1 MNPAPDP
8 TTSREH
14 PREQSDEAHV
24 SRITVAGRALAVNL
38 SVFWKT
44 ARLYDARNVAYMQS
58 LQNLMDSL
66 QQLLGLG
73 SDFVLQVVGD
83 CLYINDQ
90 RLRVDVVGYASHQFI
105 VDELARRKVG
115 GLRFQAGLD
124 RSELQ
129 AFTRLFL
136 GDSQQSPPNVDTIVA
151 ECATLGV
158 THVMPVRELM
168 LPPADPTDQETQGR
182 RIVAKK
188 TFFRAIQSTKNVM
201 LSARRGKQID
211 LRQAKRAVQ
220 SIVDLILS
228 QELSLL
234 GMTTLKDY
242 DEYTYQH
249 CVNVAILSIAVGH
262 RLGLTKQQL
271 SQLGVSGVF
280 HDIGKVM
287 IPNHILAKPGRLSA
301 DEWALMQTHPAE
313 GVKII
318 TRLHGLSPLAMRA
331 IAVAYEHHLNID
343 NSGYPRIKRPREQ
356 NLMSRIVAI
365 CDCFDA
371 MTAHRSYQ
379 KHPFTPYEALHYM
392 TTRIPERFDATLLKV
407 FIQTVGIYPPGTLVR
422 LSSGELA
429 LSVYPNAEDVT
440 APVVKVLR
448 ERSGMPVVEDRRIDL
463 ANQPVSSSQPG
474 YVTIVEALHPEKVD
488 IRPEEMVE

>member
-1 MNPAPDP
+1 M
-8 TTSREH
+8 TSAAQEPGPREH
-14 PREQSDEAHV
+14 PRNLTDEAQA
-24 SRITVAGRALAVNL
+24 SRITVAGRALAANL

-44 ARLYDARNVAYMQS
+44 ARLYDARNVAYSQS
-58 LQNLMDSL
+58 LQNLMESL
-66 QQLLGLG
+66 QQLLALG

-115 GLRFQAGLD
+115 GLRIQQGID
-124 RSELQ
+124 RNEMQ
-129 AFTRLFL
+129 AFTRIFL
-136 GDSQQSPPNVDTIVA
+136 GETPQSPPDIDHILADCQTQGVA
-151 ECATLGV
+151 RIT
-158 THVMPVRELM
+158 PVRELM
-168 LPPADPTDQETQGR
+168 LPPADPTDTEAQGR

-201 LSARRGKQID
+201 LSARRGKQVD
-211 LRQAKRAVQ
+211 LKQAKRAVQ

-249 CVNVAILSIAVGH
+249 CVNVAILSIAMGH

-271 SQLGVSGVF
+271 SQLGVAGLF
-280 HDIGKVM
+280 HDIGKVT
-287 IPNHILAKPGRLSA
+287 IPNEILAKPGRLSA
-301 DEWALMQTHPAE
+301 EEWARMQTHPIE

-331 IAVAYEHHLNID
+331 LAVAYEHHLNID

-379 KHPFTPYEALHYM
+379 KHPFTPFEALHYM

-407 FIQTVGIYPPGTLVR
+407 FIQTVGIYPPGTIVR
-422 LSSGELA
+422 LSNDELA

-440 APVVKVLR
+440 APVVRILR
-448 ERSGMPVVEDRRIDL
+448 DASGRPGTGDRVDL
-463 ANQPVSSSQPG
+463 ANQSISPG
-474 YVTIVEALHPEKVD
+474 APAYITIREAVHPENVD
-488 IRPEEMVE
+488 ITAEELVE

>member
-1 MNPAPDP
+1 MSP
-8 TTSREH
+8 TEGNAARDQMRDMT
-14 PREQSDEAHV
+14 DEAHA
-24 SRITVAGRALAVNL
+24 SRMTVAGRALAANL

-58 LQNLMDSL
+58 LSNLVESV
-66 QQLLGLG
+66 QQLHMLG

-90 RLRVDVVGYASHQFI
+90 RLKVDVVGYASHQFI
-105 VDELARRKVG
+105 VDELSRRHVG
-115 GLRFQAGLD
+115 GLRFNGGVE
-124 RSELQ
+124 RSEIQ
-129 AFTRLFL
+129 TFTRIFL
-136 GDSQQSPPNVDTIVA
+136 GETVQTAPDFEQIV
-151 ECATLGV
+151 ELCQVQGV
-158 THVMPVRELM
+158 TRITPVRELVA
-168 LPPADPTDQETQGR
+168 PPSDPTDVEAQGR
-182 RIVAKK
+182 RMVAKK

-201 LSARRGKQID
+201 LTARRGKSVD

-220 SIVDLILS
+220 GIVDLILS

-262 RLGLTKQQL
+262 RLGLSKQQL
-271 SQLGVSGVF
+271 SQLGVSGLF
-280 HDIGKVM
+280 HDIGKVV
-287 IPNHILAKPGRLSA
+287 IPNEVLAKPGRLSP
-301 DEWALMQTHPAE
+301 DEWSLMQSHPIE

-343 NSGYPRIKRPREQ
+343 LSGYPRVKRPREQ

-392 TTRIPERFDATLLKV
+392 TTKIPERFDSTLLKV

-422 LSSGELA
+422 LTTGELA
-429 LSVYPNAEDVT
+429 LSIYPNAEDVT

-448 ERSGMPVVEDRRIDL
+448 ESSGMPSIEGRRIDL
-463 ANQPVSSSQPG
+463 ANQSMGRGEPG
-474 YVTIVEALHPEKVD
+474 HVTITAAVHPENVD
-488 IRPEEMVE
+488 VRPEEMVE